1 MTLTRDIIKQAAFA
15 KGKILHAGTGKPI
28 VGTIHITAK
37 EGPVI
42 AKVLE
47 DGTFALS
54 GDLDFLFPEL
64 SSRGYALN
72 LNIRAVSAQFRLGYA
87 ELKSPVTV
95 TIPAGQNFD
104 PETATQVPD
113 DLIDIETINGTIR
126 LPDHPTNYLRDIP
139 VNIQGRV
146 VNAADTNDPINNA
159 TIEVLQ
165 SGTVTAS
172 TSTDNEGRYSFKNIV
187 VIAPAQIKCS
197 ATSFVTQTR
206 PLLIDFTKMTNEEY
220 FRLVPVP

>member
-87 ELKSPVTV
+87 ELKSPVIV

-104 PETATQVPD
+104 PELSATVPSP
-113 DLIDIETINGTIR
+113 LIDLEIR
-126 LPDHPTNYLRDIP
+126 LPDDPTNYLRDIP
-139 VNIQGRV
+139 VNIKGRV
-146 VNAADTNDPINNA
+146 VQATDLDTAINNA